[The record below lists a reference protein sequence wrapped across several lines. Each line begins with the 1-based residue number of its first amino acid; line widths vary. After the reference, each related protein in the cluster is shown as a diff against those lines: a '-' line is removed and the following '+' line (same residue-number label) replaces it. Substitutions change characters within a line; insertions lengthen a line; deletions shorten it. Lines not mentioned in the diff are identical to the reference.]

1 MLAHN
6 SSPVS
11 VTTRMAIGIYKLQNI
26 PQIVGTDV
34 LRTLKNAQD

>member
-11 VTTRMAIGIYKLQNI
+11 VTTRMAIGIYKQNI
-26 PQIVGTDV
+26 PQIVGADV
-34 LRTLKNAQD
+34 LRT